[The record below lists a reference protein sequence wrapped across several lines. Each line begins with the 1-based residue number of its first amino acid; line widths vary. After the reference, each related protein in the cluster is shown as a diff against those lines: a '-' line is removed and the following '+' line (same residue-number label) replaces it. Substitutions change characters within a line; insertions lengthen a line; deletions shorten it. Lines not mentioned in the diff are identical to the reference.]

1 MLSLLQNIFSFIVL
15 ILLQVLVLN
24 NVQFLGFLNPY
35 IYILFIL
42 SLPVKFPRWIT
53 LILGFVL
60 GLIIDVFSNTI
71 GTHAFATV
79 LIAFFRTGIIKLFT
93 SRRRQQSYTFVPFIR
108 SWRLYQVCCVYGYAS
123 PHKFISARGFFIS
136 TQLDDLNPNS
146 IKLIRFYFAY
156 FRNTLF
162 QQKINYD

>member
-15 ILLQVLVLN
+15 IVLQVLVLN

-79 LIAFFRTGIIKLFT
+79 LIA
-93 SRRRQQSYTFVPFIR
+93 
-108 SWRLYQVCCVYGYAS
+108 
-123 PHKFISARGFFIS
+123 
-136 TQLDDLNPNS
+136 
-146 IKLIRFYFAY
+146 
-156 FRNTLF
+156 
-162 QQKINYD
+162 

>member
-79 LIAFFRTGIIKLFT
+79 LIAFFRTGIIKLFIAIEEGSNPIPSFHSFGVGAYIKYVVFMVMLHHT
-93 SRRRQQSYTFVPFIR
+93 SLFLLEAFSFQLNWMTLIRILLSSFVSILLILGIR
-108 SWRLYQVCCVYGYAS
+108 SFNKR
-123 PHKFISARGFFIS
+123 
-136 TQLDDLNPNS
+136 
-146 IKLIRFYFAY
+146 
-156 FRNTLF
+156 
-162 QQKINYD
+162 

>member
-79 LIAFFRTGIIKLFT
+79 LIA
-93 SRRRQQSYTFVPFIR
+93 
-108 SWRLYQVCCVYGYAS
+108 
-123 PHKFISARGFFIS
+123 
-136 TQLDDLNPNS
+136 
-146 IKLIRFYFAY
+146 
-156 FRNTLF
+156 
-162 QQKINYD
+162 

>member
-1 MLSLLQNIFSFIVL
+1 MLSLIQNIFSFIVL

-60 GLIIDVFSNTI
+60 GLIIDIFSNTI
-71 GTHAFATV
+71 GIHAFATV
-79 LIAFFRTGIIKLFT
+79 LIAFFRAGIIKLFIS
-93 SRRRQQSYTFVPFIR
+93 SRKVAILYLR
-108 SWRLYQVCCVYGYAS
+108 SIHSELAPILSMLCLWLCFTTQVCFCS
-123 PHKFISARGFFIS
+123 R
-136 TQLDDLNPNS
+136 
-146 IKLIRFYFAY
+146 
-156 FRNTLF
+156 LF
-162 QQKINYD
+162 HFN